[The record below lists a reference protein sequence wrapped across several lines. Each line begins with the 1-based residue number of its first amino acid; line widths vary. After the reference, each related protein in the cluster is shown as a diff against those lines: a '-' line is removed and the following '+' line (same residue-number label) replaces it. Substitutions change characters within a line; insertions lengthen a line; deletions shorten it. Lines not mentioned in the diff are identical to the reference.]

1 VLIIKTRLACSA
13 QKIHESHR
21 LGVPASHTVFS
32 WYSCSPVLPN
42 SHTSYSYENP
52 LPSAISQLGVLAEI
66 VQSIRQTESTKSF
79 VKMLLK
85 DSIAQTREDD
95 RPYSLDNFSYGTTP
109 YQSYK
114 KLANSK
120 YVGAAFSSC
129 RRGMDNDNVFAIFGS
144 SIGLFSFF
152 ASLSDN
158 VRTLNY
164 ELLPFLHFQAMR
176 LKKKHKVEDGLM
188 EFVNDDMLN
197 CDLKR
202 CRVMMLMSMCWDEAL
217 CKRLDEKLEEEVV
230 EGGIVIDYTS
240 RLDGSREFVLVDTVE
255 INVSWNES
263 QKLYIYEKKRIEGSG
278 WVEVTEKVIAVEGVE
293 ILEKTAKTT
302 KVEEVVGSVT
312 AAPAPASKKKKGC
325 VVQ

>member
-1 VLIIKTRLACSA
+1 
-13 QKIHESHR
+13 
-21 LGVPASHTVFS
+21 
-32 WYSCSPVLPN
+32 
-42 SHTSYSYENP
+42 
-52 LPSAISQLGVLAEI
+52 
-66 VQSIRQTESTKSF
+66 
-79 VKMLLK
+79 MLLK

-217 CKRLDEKLEEEVV
+217 CKRLDEKLAEEVV

-240 RLDGSREFVLVDTVE
+240 RLDGS
-255 INVSWNES
+255 
-263 QKLYIYEKKRIEGSG
+263 
-278 WVEVTEKVIAVEGVE
+278 
-293 ILEKTAKTT
+293 
-302 KVEEVVGSVT
+302 
-312 AAPAPASKKKKGC
+312 
-325 VVQ
+325 